1 MRSGPGHHRWKGGRT
16 LTSHGYVLVRQ
27 PVHPRAFSNGY
38 VYEHI
43 IVAEEALGR
52 MLGHGEIVHHR
63 NGDKADNRPENLEVL
78 ASIRHHRAQH
88 RFKHD
93 GRQRRLPDQ
102 PNPIVSCA
110 CGCGETFHQFD
121 ESGRARRYV
130 FGHSLHPV
138 P

>member
-102 PNPIVSCA
+102 PNPMLASRLPR
-110 CGCGETFHQFD
+110 TF
-121 ESGRARRYV
+121 A
-130 FGHSLHPV
+130 LPV
-138 P
+138 